1 MIKKKAPL
9 KLVPVIQEVFT
20 KLNIDACG
28 PLPITSKGN
37 RYLITA
43 ICMSSKF
50 PEAIPVSDISSC
62 SDYRVFERFGILV
75 RHSSVY
81 HPQSNPVERF
91 HRTLKR
97 LLRVLCL
104 DAGSEWDKHLPSILL
119 ALRTVSHESTGYT
132 PSELVYGKNLRT
144 PETLVMEHWM
154 EPEEEGDLVTEY
166 MFKLINRLKR
176 CQEVAINKMEE
187 MQVKRKTWYDKNA
200 VKREFK
206 DGDLVLVL
214 ATSRA
219 NKLAVQWIGPGTILN
234 KISETNYFVE
244 IPGRRETSQIYHI
257 NMLKPYYKRPEH
269 VNASELNKHLHDK
282 QMDRL
287 RELLNKYSKCFSNNP
302 GLTNLVEHEIQLVS
316 DQPVRTKPYR
326 MSHRQNEILK
336 NEINRMLKLGI
347 IEVGE
352 SDYMSPMI
360 LVEVAGK
367 EPRPCIDYRKLNGI
381 IRTEYFPLPNIEER
395 VEKVSAAKFITVFD
409 LSKGYWQI
417 PLSKTAQRYAAFC
430 TSFGTYRPLRM
441 SFGLK
446 NAPYFF
452 SKLMA
457 ELLNGLEDFVVP
469 YLDDIAIFSD
479 TWESHIKHMETVL
492 QRIKRAKLTIKPSKC
507 KFAQQN
513 VKFLGHIVGQGFRT
527 PSEIKVQAV
536 LEFPTPRT
544 KTQIRAFLGI
554 AGYYQKYINLFSVIA
569 APLTDAL
576 KGRAKKGE
584 IKWTTECENAFREL
598 KGKLIDKPVLYA
610 PNFEREF
617 IVQTDASN
625 AGMGAVLTQLTEQG
639 EEHPILYLSKKFS
652 EVEKRYCTTEKE
664 CASIVFAIK
673 RLHYYLDGNSF
684 LVMTDHNPLVWLN
697 RNVSSNPR
705 LMRWALAL
713 QPYNFRI
720 VHRSGNSHKN
730 ADSLSR
736 SVIDN

>member
-1 MIKKKAPL
+1 
-9 KLVPVIQEVFT
+9 
-20 KLNIDACG
+20 
-28 PLPITSKGN
+28 
-37 RYLITA
+37 
-43 ICMSSKF
+43 MSSKF
-50 PEAIPVSDISSC
+50 PEAIPVSDISSVSVTDALLNIFSRMGFPREIQC
-62 SDYRVFERFGILV
+62 DQGTSFTSALTTEFFERFGILV

-234 KISETNYFVE
+234 KISETNYLVE

-360 LVEVAGK
+360 LVEIAGK

-507 KFAQQN
+507 
-513 VKFLGHIVGQGFRT
+513 
-527 PSEIKVQAV
+527 
-536 LEFPTPRT
+536 
-544 KTQIRAFLGI
+544 I

-720 VHRSGNSHKN
+720 VHRSGKSHKN

>member
-1 MIKKKAPL
+1 
-9 KLVPVIQEVFT
+9 
-20 KLNIDACG
+20 
-28 PLPITSKGN
+28 
-37 RYLITA
+37 
-43 ICMSSKF
+43 MSSKF

-234 KISETNYFVE
+234 KISETNYLVE

-282 QMDRL
+282 QIDRL

-360 LVEVAGK
+360 LVEIAGK

-720 VHRSGNSHKN
+720 VHRSGKSQKMQIVS
-730 ADSLSR
+730 ADR
-736 SVIDN
+736 